1 MSEPA
6 WLELQEVLLIHQKM
20 IDHFGGSHGIR
31 DEGLLQSALMRP
43 KNLYF
48 YESGSIFDCAAV
60 YAEGIAQNHPFID
73 GNKRTAFTTADLFL
87 RENGFF
93 LRPQEGTNHEDIIV
107 ALANK
112 QINYEEL
119 ASYFETQCQ

>member
-1 MSEPA
+1 MNEPV
-6 WLELQEVLLIHQKM
+6 WLEVKQALLIQEKM
-20 IDHFGGSHGIR
+20 IDNFGGSHGIR
-31 DEGLLQSALMRP
+31 DEKLLQSALMRP

-48 YESGSIFDCAAV
+48 YEDGNIFDCAAV

-93 LRPQEGTNHEDIIV
+93 LKPQENKNHEDIIV
-107 ALANK
+107 ALASK
-112 QINYEEL
+112 QIDYKEL
-119 ASYFETQCQ
+119 ANYFKAQC